1 MTDRSPIRRYQSFM
15 SDSARWDGFAFRPG
29 DVVITTPSKAG
40 TTWMQTL
47 CALVVFRTPELPA
60 PIDDLSPWM
69 DMLTRP
75 VGEEHALLER
85 QQHRRFIKTHAPLDG
100 LPMRDEVRY
109 VVVGRDPRDIAV
121 SWHHHLALIDGP
133 RMVELRRATLDAEGR
148 ADPPDPLDPDE
159 DDDEEQPSDPAETFA
174 WFVAT
179 TDEPGPAPTLD
190 NVLRQLH
197 LAWELRDA
205 GNVAL
210 FHYADLLQDLPIE
223 LARLAAFVGEELT
236 DEQCR
241 TLAVAAGIAEMRR
254 NVQHRAPGAGSGY
267 WQDPVKF
274 FRSGTAGDWRSIAR
288 AGDVARYDRVVTEF
302 GDREFIDWVH
312 HGRLG
317 STVIADDDPG

>member
-1 MTDRSPIRRYQSFM
+1 MSARSPTRRYQSFM
-15 SDSARWDGFAFRPG
+15 SDSARWDRFAFRPG

-47 CALVVFRTPELPA
+47 CALAVFRTPELPA
-60 PIDDLSPWM
+60 SIDELSPWM

-75 VGEEHALLER
+75 VGEVHALLER
-85 QQHRRFIKTHAPLDG
+85 QQHRRFIKTHVPLDG
-100 LPMRDEVRY
+100 LPLRDDVRY

-121 SWHHHLALIDGP
+121 SWHHHLGLIDGP
-133 RMVELRRATLDAEGR
+133 RMVELRRATLEAEGR
-148 ADPPDPLDPDE
+148 ADQPDPGEDA
-159 DDDEEQPSDPAETFA
+159 DDDERQLSDPADTFA

-179 TDEPGPAPTLD
+179 TDEPGPAPTLA
-190 NVLRQLH
+190 NVLYQLY

-210 FHYADLLQDLPIE
+210 FHYADLLQDLPSE
-223 LARLAAFVGEELT
+223 LARLAAFIGEELT

-241 TLAVAAGIAEMRR
+241 TLAAAAGIAEMRR
-254 NVQHRAPGAGSGY
+254 DVQHRAPGAGSGY

-274 FRSGTAGDWRSIAR
+274 FRAGTAGEWQLIAR
-288 AGDVARYDRVVTEF
+288 AEDIARYDRVVREF
-302 GDREFIDWVH
+302 GDREFIEWVH

-317 STVIADDDPG
+317 NTVIADDDVS